1 MNAQI
6 ISVQKKG
13 IQILMHIIYSKR
25 YLVHY
30 SECRAKGHLALE
42 FLDNIAKV
50 HKMKAIRSLILTR
63 MFFVSVL
70 VNQVV
75 TGTLDIVTTPGIR
88 RVTIAKEFWDE
99 TKFASFSSG

>member
-6 ISVQKKG
+6 ISLQKKG

-42 FLDNIAKV
+42 YMDNIAKV
-50 HKMKAIRSLILTR
+50 HKMKAIRSLILT
-63 MFFVSVL
+63 MFSVSVL